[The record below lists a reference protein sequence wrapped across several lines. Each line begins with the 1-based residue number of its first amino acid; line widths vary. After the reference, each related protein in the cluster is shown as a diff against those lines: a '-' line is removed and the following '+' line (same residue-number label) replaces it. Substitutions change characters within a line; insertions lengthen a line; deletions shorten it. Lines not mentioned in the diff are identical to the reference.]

1 MGTATDPIITVD
13 AVMARNFLPV
23 MAGKGQHP
31 LTNVW
36 IPNAVADPLLFLA
49 TINFAA
55 AHLDFLHGRS
65 TSSRTIAQ
73 KVETIRL
80 INLRLPESN
89 LSDSTIG
96 AVAMLAAMEVSG
108 QYSIILLE
116 DSCTS
121 WRLLQLWTAPDDNY
135 IIPPAS

>member
-1 MGTATDPIITVD
+1 MGAAADPILTVD

-49 TINFAA
+49 TVNFAA
-55 AHLDFLHGRS
+55 AHLDFIHGRP

-80 INLRLPESN
+80 INSRLPDSN
-89 LSDSTIG
+89 KALSNSTIG
-96 AVAMLAAMEVSG
+96 AVAMLAAMEVCG
-108 QYSIILLE
+108 QYSIMLIE
-116 DSCTS
+116 DCRTS
-121 WRLLQLWTAPDDNY
+121 WRLLQL
-135 IIPPAS
+135 